1 MNCDVNSVK
10 RTKTSGGFLVLFVA
24 LLAVFLPGFSNPPRS
39 DWWALLYH
47 FHSYRELPALER
59 TLAVV
64 NYDVCA
70 HGTYRPLFHVPL
82 YWMHLLFGADYFWFH
97 AANFGF
103 YCLGIFLLYR
113 LGRALGAG
121 RGIILAGLAVFALL
135 FSHFDIVTWTFHI
148 GLIAGFCLLLL
159 GFLAYLSY
167 IRTRRLPILLGTAAA
182 FLAGILCYE
191 TFIPWPP
198 AVFILLFCR
207 KEVWPIPRFRT
218 ALRST
223 ALTLAGLY
231 ALYAGI
237 LSFTRTRAPVEGL
250 SGTPPDF
257 LSPSSLSYSLAVTA
271 SGLFINGIVSNLD
284 PLLFSPGIIRD
295 NISRGGILIQASPV
309 LREALARQRHG
320 KPPSLAEPPLSISK
334 GADLDTLWWETETG
348 INRVLGIAGCLLI
361 LLGIAGVALL
371 RKKRLPNKPLPF
383 IFVLYLLLS
392 GTFALYHGRMATN
405 LPVYVLLEFRYQ
417 YVPNALLALLG
428 ILGADRLLKAFP
440 RLRLWVYALLGIVL
454 ALNLLVLNAHLKKV
468 NRQMAPLGTLI
479 SNIKTGIADGRVGP
493 ENRLYLDDSLPESLP
508 HLCWNVNLAPYMQG
522 TYQWLFPPEQI
533 GSFAFSPGEAAWTVD
548 TCDLR
553 LQPLSTNCPNSN

>member
-1 MNCDVNSVK
+1 VK
-10 RTKTSGGFLVLFVA
+10 RTKTTGGFLVLFAA
-24 LLAVFLPGFSNPPRS
+24 LLALFLPSFSNPPRS

-59 TLAVV
+59 ALAVV

-82 YWMHLLFGADYFWFH
+82 YWMHLVFGADYFWFH

-103 YCLGIFLLYR
+103 YCLGILLLYR

-121 RGIILAGLAVFALL
+121 RGITLAGLAIFAFLY
-135 FSHFDIVTWTFHI
+135 SHFDIVTWTFHI
-148 GLIAGFCLLLL
+148 GLVAGFCLLLL

-167 IRTRRLPILLGTAAA
+167 LRTGRLVSLLGATAA
-182 FLAGILCYE
+182 FLAGMLCYE

-198 AVFILLFCR
+198 AIFILLFLN
-207 KEVWPIPRFRT
+207 KETRPIPRFQA
-218 ALRST
+218 ALRGT
-223 ALTLAGLY
+223 AIALTVLY

-237 LSFTRTRAPVEGL
+237 LSFTQGHAPVKGL
-250 SGTPPDF
+250 SGTPLDF

-271 SGLFINGIVSNLD
+271 SGLVINGIVSNLD

-295 NISRGGILIQASPV
+295 NINRGGVLLQTSPA
-309 LREALARQRHG
+309 LREALARQRHR
-320 KPPSLAEPPLSISK
+320 KAPSLTEPPLSISK
-334 GADLDTLWWETETG
+334 GADLDTLWWETEAG
-348 INRVLGIAGCLLI
+348 INRALGFTGCLLI
-361 LLGIAGVALL
+361 LLGIAGAALL
-371 RKKRLPNKPLPF
+371 RKRRCPRRPLPF
-383 IFVLYLLLS
+383 IFALYLLLS

-428 ILGADRLLKAFP
+428 ILGADRLFKAAR
-440 RLRLWVYALLGIVL
+440 RLRPWVYALLGIVL
-454 ALNLLVLNAHLKKV
+454 TLNLLVLNAHLQEV

-479 SNIKTGIADGRVGP
+479 SNIKAGMANGRVDPKNG
-493 ENRLYLDDSLPESLP
+493 LYLDDSLPESLP
-508 HLCWNVNLAPYMQG
+508 QLCWNVNLAPYMRG
-522 TYQWLFPPEQI
+522 TYQWLFPSEQL
-533 GSFAFSPGEAAWTVD
+533 GCFTFSPGEAAWTVATSD
-548 TCDLR
+548 FS